1 MKVYIVLEE
10 DRGCG
15 TSVVGVYS
23 NKEVALKVESESSR
37 YELFEEELTFDD
49 GEEELYQEAKERVFY
64 EMEVVSRLTSLLSK
78 V

>member
-23 NKEVALKVESESSR
+23 NKEVALKVESESGH
-37 YELFEEELTFDD
+37 YELFEEELSFDGGD
-49 GEEELYQEAKERVFY
+49 DE
-64 EMEVVSRLTSLLSK
+64 
-78 V
+78 

>member
-37 YELFEEELTFDD
+37 YELFEEEISFDD
-49 GEEELYQEAKERVFY
+49 GEEE
-64 EMEVVSRLTSLLSK
+64 
-78 V
+78 